1 MNPSRQAIMSQPTSA
16 HIQSVLT
23 ATLPLLRFATS
34 PLYTENVRK
43 PGVSD
48 FAFGNPHEMPLA
60 GFTQAL
66 QKWSVP
72 QNKDWFAYKMNEPHA
87 QEIVAQSLRA
97 WRGVTFEAND
107 IFLTTGAFAA
117 LTVTL
122 GAILDAGDEVI
133 FNSPPWFFY
142 EQMILSHHA
151 KPVRVRVNP
160 ETFDLDLDAIDAA
173 VTNNTRAIIVNSPN
187 NPTGK
192 IYPPETLRALANIL
206 EKHSA
211 RSGREIYL
219 LSDEAYSRII
229 YDARVFPSPASF
241 YPYSFLIYT
250 YGKTLLTPG
259 QRIGYIA
266 LPPNMPDKMRAALNP
281 ALLVSQFTTGY
292 AFPNALLQ
300 HALGDLD
307 KLSIDVEHLQYKR
320 DWLVR
325 ELRALG
331 YELHSPEGTF
341 YLLPRSP
348 VQDDWAFAEK
358 LVAHNVIVM
367 PGEIV
372 EMPGYIRIS
381 LTANDAMIE
390 RALDGFAAVLR

>member
-1 MNPSRQAIMSQPTSA
+1 MPQPTST
-16 HIQSVLT
+16 HIQSILDVSV
-23 ATLPLLRFATS
+23 PIFRFVTGA
-34 PLYTENVRK
+34 LYTENALK
-43 PGVSD
+43 PDVSN
-48 FAFGNPHEMPLA
+48 FALGNPHEMPVD
-60 GFTQAL
+60 GFAQAL
-66 QKWSVP
+66 ARWSVP
-72 QNKDWFAYKMNEPHA
+72 QNKDWFAYKISEPESQNVIA
-87 QEIVAQSLRA
+87 ASLRA
-97 WRGVTFEAND
+97 WRGVEFQAD
-107 IFLTTGAFAA
+107 DVFLTNGAFAA
-117 LTVTL
+117 ITVTL

-151 KPVRVRVNP
+151 KPVRVRVNSQ
-160 ETFDLDLDAIDAA
+160 TFDLDLDAIDAA
-173 VTNNTRAIIVNSPN
+173 ITQRTRAIIVNSPN

-192 IYPPETLRALANIL
+192 IYPPETLRSLADIL
-206 EKHSA
+206 TKHSE
-211 RSGREIYL
+211 RNGRTIYL

-229 YDARVFPSPASF
+229 YDGRAFPSPTSF
-241 YPYSFLIYT
+241 YPYSFLLYT

-266 LPPNMPDKMRAALNP
+266 LPPTMPRETRNALQP
-281 ALLVSQFTTGY
+281 ALLVSQLVTGY

-307 KLSIDVEHLQYKR
+307 KLSIDVEHLQFKR

-325 ELRALG
+325 ELSAIG

-348 VQDDWAFAEK
+348 LANDWAFVELLAQHK
-358 LVAHNVIVM
+358 VLVL

-372 EMPGYIRIS
+372 EMPGYFRIS

-390 RALDGFAAVLR
+390 RALPGFAAALANS